1 MGFTAQFGGTGNP
14 FTWNSF
20 LKTFYSHSGT
30 STVNPAKRLS
40 EFDFIY
46 RLPGLR
52 DWVQVYVDSMVID
65 EYSPIGSTRP
75 AINPGIYF
83 PQLPKIYNVEMRM
96 EGVTDDLNVPAHFG
110 PGAFYTDVR
119 YRSGYTNNGNLIG
132 SWVGRQGA
140 GEQAWLTYRLSPRK
154 SVQLFIATTGSIKFF
169 SKEASFGIWGC
180 GRTSVSRDFGF
191 SAMIQQ
197 EHWHFPLLFPAAQSN
212 IIASFQLTFL
222 PGRNHDGETEAAALS
237 EASFTHKRHDS
248 GW

>member
-1 MGFTAQFGGTGNP
+1 MAQNSAFIPRRTSSLAWASRRNSAGTGNP

-30 STVNPAKRLS
+30 SSVNPAKRLS

-83 PQLPKIYNVEMRM
+83 PQLPKIYNVDMRM

-140 GEQAWLTYRLSPRK
+140 RRTSLAHLPPLPAKKHSIWLSPQRVDK
-154 SVQLFIATTGSIKFF
+154 VFLEGGELRDLRVRADWSL
-169 SKEASFGIWGC
+169 
-180 GRTSVSRDFGF
+180 SRDFGV
-191 SAMIQQ
+191 SAMVQQ
-197 EHWHFPLLFPAAQSN
+197 ENWHFPAFVSDSAVKCDCVLSAH
-212 IIASFQLTFL
+212 L
-222 PGRNHDGETEAAALS
+222 PSRQES
-237 EASFTHKRHDS
+237 
-248 GW
+248 